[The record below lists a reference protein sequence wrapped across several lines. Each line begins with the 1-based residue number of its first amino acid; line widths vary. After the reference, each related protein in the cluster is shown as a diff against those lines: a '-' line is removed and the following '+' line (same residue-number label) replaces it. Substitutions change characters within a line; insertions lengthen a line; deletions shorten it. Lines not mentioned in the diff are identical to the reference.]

1 MCLSPQNFGVK
12 NVNENE
18 HIIIRGANKIVV
30 SEIRS
35 LYRDENDLFRMLIKR
50 IFED

>member
-1 MCLSPQNFGVK
+1 MCPSPQNFGVK

-18 HIIIRGANKIVV
+18 HIIRGANKRGA
-30 SEIRS
+30 SELRS
-35 LYRDENDLFRMLIKR
+35 LYRDENDLFQMLIKR